1 MKRTRSSC
9 AIHFGGPPA
18 VRAVLPCRVRR
29 GMVGHPSQC
38 LETPWN

>member
-18 VRAVLPCRVRR
+18 VSAALSCRALRR
-29 GMVGHPSQC
+29 MASHPLQC
-38 LETPWN
+38 LETSWI